1 MDQGQRLRGETVAV
15 WATVVCFVLG
25 TAAGFLLL
33 GPEPRMLIGTGSLA
47 LPAASAA
54 GVIAGGA
61 FVVSTLRHRRGET
74 APMPRWQ
81 RIITDISA
89 IALTVAFAGVAG
101 MGVLLGT
108 QVLAIGLQGLELTL
122 VGGALV
128 TAGISYP
135 WGFYAFAVTA
145 VLAVL
150 ALATVPA
157 RMRTAAG

>member
-25 TAAGFLLL
+25 TSAGFLL
-33 GPEPRMLIGTGSLA
+33 

-61 FVVSTLRHRRGET
+61 FVVSTLRHRRNET

-122 VGGALV
+122 VGGA
-128 TAGISYP
+128 
-135 WGFYAFAVTA
+135 
-145 VLAVL
+145 
-150 ALATVPA
+150 
-157 RMRTAAG
+157 